1 MKTSSL
7 SLSIKLLRETRL
19 LLSLLLSLHFQQ
31 EIKKKKNK
39 ILINLKWNH
48 NL

>member
-7 SLSIKLLRETRL
+7 SLSIKLLRETHLL

-31 EIKKKKNK
+31 EIKKKKKYINK
-39 ILINLKWNH
+39 SEMES
-48 NL
+48 